1 MSNSIKKLYS
11 WLREQCDYVAT
22 MAREFDPDPC
32 NDLEAAEIVEEA
44 RRRCCRFGFD
54 DLGKQVHVISA
65 RSALPILGKMLT
77 WAREQKS
84 KGDWLTPP
92 QVARIMGI
100 KADKVLYWI
109 HTGQLHAHNVAKDEG
124 GRPQFVVPPADLE
137 LFKTRRSTQPPVRVK
152 RARPEPCGKYH
163 F

>member
-1 MSNSIKKLYS
+1 MSNIKKLYS

-44 RRRCCRFGFD
+44 RRQCARFGFD
-54 DLGKQVHVISA
+54 DFGEQVHVISA
-65 RSALPILGKMLT
+65 RSALPILGKILT
-77 WAREQKS
+77 WARGEKS

-92 QVARIMGI
+92 QVAKRLGV
-100 KADKVLYWI
+100 KPDKVLYWI
-109 HTGQLHAHNVAKDEG
+109 HRGELPAVNVATKEG
-124 GRPQFVVPPADLE
+124 GRPKFAVPPAALE
-137 LFKTRRSTQPPVRVK
+137 TFKTRRSTQPPVRVK